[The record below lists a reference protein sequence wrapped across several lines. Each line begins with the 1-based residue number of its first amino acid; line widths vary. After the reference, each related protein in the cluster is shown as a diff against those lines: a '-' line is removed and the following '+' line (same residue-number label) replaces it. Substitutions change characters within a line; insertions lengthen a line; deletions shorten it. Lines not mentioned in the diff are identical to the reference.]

1 MSLIKL
7 ALVIPQTKFNSFEDN
22 IAALPVGGYATMSGG
37 GKIIAGNMRNPLL
50 RSMSPL
56 HKIFDSKQ
64 NIKDLHRIG
73 IKHELSERKY
83 LNQYNE
89 GKSIYERLFSNPVK
103 ADIRQGIFN
112 IPKGRHTTLA
122 VLGEES
128 NNLSK
133 LKNKN
138 VIDRMQKMR
147 YLTGE
152 SDIIKNIT
160 GKTYGKDLLSTVDI
174 DKLHQSSLK
183 QFRYHTGSK
192 SAIGRITGMA
202 LTPFLIKNKNNDE
215 HITGKRIGASILG
228 GMIGAKGEKFLRTNI
243 LKLHK
248 R

>member
-7 ALVIPQTKFNSFEDN
+7 ALVVPQTKFNSFKDN
-22 IAALPVGGYATMSGG
+22 LAALPVRGYATMSNSGN
-37 GKIIAGNMRNPLL
+37 IIAGDVRNPLL
-50 RSMSPL
+50 RFTSPL

-89 GKSIYERLFSNPVK
+89 GKGPFERMFSNPVK

-112 IPKGRHTTLA
+112 APKGRHATLA

-138 VIDRMQKMR
+138 AINRMQKIR

-160 GKTYGKDLLSTVDI
+160 GKTYGKDLLSAADI

-183 QFRYHTGSK
+183 QSLYHTKSK
-192 SAIGRITGMA
+192 SAIGRVAGMA
-202 LTPFLIKNKNNDE
+202 LAPFLIKGENDQN
-215 HITGKRIGASILG
+215 TVGKRIGASILG
-228 GMIGAKGEKFLRTNI
+228 GMVGAKGEKFLRTNI